1 MTRKV
6 KNIVTF
12 AALLL
17 VGIAFFLL
25 GHFTTIH
32 HSLTGTYGSGTPDA
46 RSIYVVLDADDRF
59 TIYDQNAV
67 RASGRCEA
75 VAQDEDAYAYALV
88 DDAGGKVGYVVQ
100 KGEQIFLLGFDD
112 TEHLLEKI
120 SDDALY
126 KNFDAGI

>member
-1 MTRKV
+1 MKTFLKV
-6 KNIVTF
+6 TALLF
-12 AALLL
+12 AAM
-17 VGIAFFLL
+17 VIFLL

-67 RASGRCEA
+67 RASGHCEA
-75 VAQDEDAYAYALV
+75 VAQDEDVYALV

-100 KGEQIFLLGFDD
+100 EGEQIFLLGFDD
-112 TEHLLEKI
+112 TEQLLEKI

-126 KNFDAGI
+126 KNFDAEI

>member
-1 MTRKV
+1 MSQKL
-6 KNIVTF
+6 KNLSKL

-17 VGIAFFLL
+17 AGIALFLL

-67 RASGRCEA
+67 RASGHCEA
-75 VAQDEDAYAYALV
+75 VAQDEDVYALV

-100 KGEQIFLLGFDD
+100 KGEQILLLGWGD
-112 TEHLLEKI
+112 TEQLLEKI

>member
-1 MTRKV
+1 MKTFLKV
-6 KNIVTF
+6 TALLF
-12 AALLL
+12 AAM
-17 VGIAFFLL
+17 VIFLL

-32 HSLTGTYGSGTPDA
+32 HSLTGTYGSGTPDV
-46 RSIYVVLDADDRF
+46 RSIYVVLDADDCF

-75 VAQDEDAYAYALV
+75 VAQDEDVYALV

-100 KGEQIFLLGFDD
+100 KGEQILLLGFDG
-112 TEHLLEKI
+112 TEQLLEKI

-126 KNFDAGI
+126 KKFDAGI

>member
-1 MTRKV
+1 MKTFLKV
-6 KNIVTF
+6 TALLF
-12 AALLL
+12 AAM
-17 VGIAFFLL
+17 VIFLL

-67 RASGRCEA
+67 RASGHCEA
-75 VAQDEDAYAYALV
+75 VAQDEDVYALV

-100 KGEQIFLLGFDD
+100 EGEQIFLLGFDG
-112 TEHLLEKI
+112 TEQLLEKI

>member
-1 MTRKV
+1 MSQKLKTLSKL
-6 KNIVTF
+6 

-17 VGIAFFLL
+17 AGIALFLL
-25 GHFTTIH
+25 GHFTTLH
-32 HSLTGTYGSGTPDA
+32 HSLTGTYGSGTPDV

-75 VAQDEDAYAYALV
+75 VAQDVYALV

-100 KGEQIFLLGFDD
+100 KGEQILLLGFDD
-112 TEHLLEKI
+112 TEQLLEKI

>member
-1 MTRKV
+1 MPQKLKTLSKLAV
-6 KNIVTF
+6 IVL
-12 AALLL
+12 AAI
-17 VGIAFFLL
+17 GIFLL

-46 RSIYVVLDADDRF
+46 RSIYVVLDADDCF

-67 RASGRCEA
+67 RASGHCEA
-75 VAQDEDAYAYALV
+75 VAQDEDVYALV

-100 KGEQIFLLGFDD
+100 EGEQILLLGFDD
-112 TEHLLEKI
+112 TEQLLEKI

>member
-6 KNIVTF
+6 KNIVKFT
-12 AALLL
+12 ALLL
-17 VGIAFFLL
+17 AGIALFLL

-32 HSLTGTYGSGTPDA
+32 HSLTGTYSAGNEPDP
-46 RSIYVVLDADDRF
+46 RSIYMVIGVDDDF

-75 VAQDEDAYAYALV
+75 VAQDDDVYALV
-88 DDAGGKVGYVVQ
+88 EDTGEKIGYVVQ
-100 KGEQIFLLGFDD
+100 EGEQILLLGFDD
-112 TEHLLEKI
+112 VEQLLEKI

-126 KNFDAGI
+126 KNFDTGI

>member
-1 MTRKV
+1 MTRKVV
-6 KNIVTF
+6 KNIVTV

-17 VGIAFFLL
+17 AGIALFLL
-25 GHFTTIH
+25 GHFTTLH
-32 HSLTGTYGSGTPDA
+32 HSLTGTYGSGTPDV
-46 RSIYVVLDADDRF
+46 RSIYVVLDADDCF

-75 VAQDEDAYAYALV
+75 VAQDEDAYALV

-100 KGEQIFLLGFDD
+100 KGEQILLLGFDG
-112 TEHLLEKI
+112 TEQLLEKI

-126 KNFDAGI
+126 KKFDAGI

>member
-6 KNIVTF
+6 KNIVKFTAF
-12 AALLL
+12 LLA
-17 VGIAFFLL
+17 GIALFLL

-32 HSLTGTYGSGTPDA
+32 HSLTGTYGSGTPDV

-75 VAQDEDAYAYALV
+75 VAQDEEVYALV

-100 KGEQIFLLGFDD
+100 NGEQILLLGFDD
-112 TEHLLEKI
+112 TEQLLEKI

>member
-1 MTRKV
+1 MTTKM
-6 KNIVTF
+6 KNLAKL

-17 VGIAFFLL
+17 AAIGIFLL

-67 RASGRCEA
+67 RASGHCEA
-75 VAQDEDAYAYALV
+75 VAQDEDVYALV
-88 DDAGGKVGYVVQ
+88 DDAGGKVGYVVP
-100 KGEQIFLLGFDD
+100 KGEQILLLGFDG
-112 TEHLLEKI
+112 TEQLLEKI

>member
-1 MTRKV
+1 MTRKVV

-17 VGIAFFLL
+17 AGIALFLL

-32 HSLTGTYGSGTPDA
+32 HSLTGTYGSGTPDV

-75 VAQDEDAYAYALV
+75 VTQDKDAYALV
-88 DDAGGKVGYVVQ
+88 EDTGEKIGYVVQ
-100 KGEQIFLLGFDD
+100 EGEQILLLGVDD
-112 TEHLLEKI
+112 TEQLLEKI
-120 SDDALY
+120 SGDALY
-126 KNFDAGI
+126 LHDLDA

>member
-1 MTRKV
+1 MTTKM
-6 KNIVTF
+6 KNLAKL

-17 VGIAFFLL
+17 AGIALFLL
-25 GHFTTIH
+25 GHFTTLH
-32 HSLTGTYGSGTPDA
+32 HSLTGTYGCGTPDV

-75 VAQDEDAYAYALV
+75 VAQDEEVYALV

-100 KGEQIFLLGFDD
+100 NGEQIFLLGFDD
-112 TEHLLEKI
+112 TEQLLEKI

>member
-1 MTRKV
+1 MSQKL
-6 KNIVTF
+6 KNLSKL

-17 VGIAFFLL
+17 AGIALFLL
-25 GHFTTIH
+25 GHFTTLH
-32 HSLTGTYGSGTPDA
+32 HSLTGTYGSGTPDV

-75 VAQDEDAYAYALV
+75 VAQDEEVYALV

-100 KGEQIFLLGFDD
+100 NGEQIFLLGFDD
-112 TEHLLEKI
+112 TEQLLKKI

>member
-1 MTRKV
+1 MSQKLKTLSKL
-6 KNIVTF
+6 

-17 VGIAFFLL
+17 TGIALFLL
-25 GHFTTIH
+25 GHFTTLH
-32 HSLTGTYGSGTPDA
+32 HSLTGMYGSGTPDA

-67 RASGRCEA
+67 RASGHCEA
-75 VAQDEDAYAYALV
+75 VAQDEDVYALV

-100 KGEQIFLLGFDD
+100 DGERILLLGFDD
-112 TEHLLEKI
+112 TEQLLEKI
-120 SDDALY
+120 SDDAIY